1 MTDLLR
7 RHDAVLRASIEHH
20 GGVLFKHT
28 GDGVVAAFRSPSSA
42 VDAASSALADL
53 PLPVRMG
60 IHTGEAELR
69 DGDYFGSTLNRA
81 ARVMDA
87 GNGGQLLVSRAT
99 AALLDDRDLIDLGV
113 YELKGIESPERI
125 HQVGRASFPELR
137 TRRATMGNLP
147 RELTEFVG
155 RRHEVDRI
163 TSLLADQQLVTLFG
177 VGGTGK
183 TRLAI
188 EVASLLSE
196 QYEDG
201 AWLVE
206 LGRVSLDGAVPFA
219 MTSGVGLVAPTQGDV
234 GADLVRRLA
243 ERDMLIVVDNC
254 EHVVAAV
261 ADLVQRIVEACP
273 RVRVVATSREPLMVA
288 AEQVFPVG
296 PLPET
301 DAVDLFLG
309 RARSELP
316 GVEFDDRQQAAISA
330 LCHRLDG
337 LPLAIE
343 LAAAR
348 VRSFTPVD
356 LLEALDE
363 RFRLLVGNSRSRTE
377 RHQTMRATL
386 DWSYTLCDPVEQRV
400 FDRLSIFPASFDLAA
415 ARAVAGDDVVSS
427 FDVVD
432 AVSRL
437 VDRSLVQTVDSFDG
451 ASRYRL
457 LETMRSYGREHL
469 RDHEDGGGD
478 ARQRHARQVADSL
491 DRLSFDLLGPD
502 EAAIVQRI
510 DELLPDALVALDWF
524 IDRRDWHQ
532 AARVVPAFTVTRSS
546 EHDAMM
552 TRLVNAI
559 DAAGQRVDFDDELR
573 AYLPAGQL
581 LTLPSGDDLAG
592 ALTSVA
598 TYPDR
603 DSFAMGLLMNVR
615 NVPSAAADIVLEASE
630 HYSDARPL
638 TRYLVLWTAGR
649 TLAIDG
655 HLEQARRV
663 LDSFRSF
670 AGARDSA
677 ILRSAVR
684 EVEGHFQRTVGNWAD
699 AADCFEAVIEERTKS
714 LPPRTTFFVIV
725 GGHVAACRGLSGR
738 PVGLSELRSLWQ
750 RYDDLGLPGPGLR
763 LGTATAITLSARG
776 HSDLAARFVAWSL
789 QSDEFGI
796 FEWFETELESAGL
809 EPDPD
814 APPESLDVLLDE
826 LDALIADQW

>member
-7 RHDAVLRASIEHH
+7 RHDAVLRDSIERR

-28 GDGVVAAFRSPSSA
+28 GDGVVAAFWSPAAA
-42 VDAASSALADL
+42 VDAALSALADL

-87 GNGGQLLVSRAT
+87 GNGGQLLVSHAT
-99 AALLDDRDLIDLGV
+99 AALLGDGEFVELGV
-113 YELKGIESPERI
+113 YELKGIETPERI
-125 HQVGRASFPELR
+125 HQVGRTAFPELR
-137 TRRATMGNLP
+137 ARRAIMGNLP

-155 RRHEVDRI
+155 RRNEVDRI

-188 EVASLLSE
+188 EAASLLSE

-234 GADLVRRLA
+234 AADLVRRLA

-261 ADLVQRIVEACP
+261 ADLVQRIVERCP
-273 RVRVVATSREPLMVA
+273 RVRIVATSREPLMVA

-296 PLPET
+296 PLPEL

-316 GVEFDDRQQAAISA
+316 GVEFDGRQQAAIAS

-400 FDRLSIFPASFDLAA
+400 FDRLSVFPASFDLTA

-437 VDRSLVQTVDSFDG
+437 VDRSLVQTVGPVDG
-451 ASRYRL
+451 TSRYRL

-478 ARQRHARQVADSL
+478 ARERHARHVADSL
-491 DRLSFDLLGPD
+491 DRLSFDMLGPN
-502 EAAIVQRI
+502 EAAMISRI

-524 IDRRDWHQ
+524 IDRRGWHQ
-532 AARVVPAFTVTRSS
+532 AMRVIPAFMITRSS
-546 EHDAMM
+546 EHYAMM
-552 TRLVNAI
+552 NRLLAAI
-559 DAAGQRVDFDDELR
+559 DSAGERVDFEDELQEFR
-573 AYLPAGQL
+573 DAA
-581 LTLPSGDDLAG
+581 LTMRVPSGD
-592 ALTSVA
+592 ALVGMLVSVNS
-598 TYPDR
+598 YPDR
-603 DSFAMGLLMNVR
+603 DSYAMWLLMNMR
-615 NVPSAAADIVLEASE
+615 NVPTEAADAVVDAVDHYAAA
-630 HYSDARPL
+630 RPM
-638 TRYLVLWTAGR
+638 TRYMALWIAGR

-655 HLEQARRV
+655 HLEHASRV
-663 LDSFRSF
+663 LDQLRSF
-670 AGARDSA
+670 AAARDSA
-677 ILRSAVR
+677 ILRSAVA
-684 EVEGHFQRTVGNWAD
+684 EVEGHVERTRGNWAE
-699 AADCFEAVIEERTKS
+699 AADRFEAAIEQRVSS
-714 LPPRTTFFVIV
+714 LPPRTLYFVLV
-725 GGHVAACRGLSGR
+725 GGHAAACRGLSGR
-738 PVGLSELRSLWQ
+738 PVALVELRSLWQ
-750 RYDDLGLPGPGLR
+750 VFEDVGLDNPTVR
-763 LGTATAITLSARG
+763 LGIATAITLSAREY
-776 HSDLAARFVAWSL
+776 SDLAERFVAWSH

-796 FEWFETELESAGL
+796 IEWFETELESAGL
-809 EPDPD
+809 EADPG
-814 APPESLDVLLDE
+814 ARPASLATLLEE
-826 LDALIADQW
+826 LDALIADE